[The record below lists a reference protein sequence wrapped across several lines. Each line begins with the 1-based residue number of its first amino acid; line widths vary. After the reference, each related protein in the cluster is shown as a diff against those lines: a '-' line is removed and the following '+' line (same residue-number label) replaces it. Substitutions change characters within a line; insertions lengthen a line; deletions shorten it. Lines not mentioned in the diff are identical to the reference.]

1 METIEEIVAEEAR
14 ERIRADIRKKGLLQM
29 EKMYEDL
36 VKETEVKTFKRNIYC
51 SDCGEAFKWTGIT
64 LTSNPPWFPHTCPQC
79 KYEVNF
85 REIFP
90 NTVYKEVK

>member
-36 VKETEVKTFKRNIYC
+36 VKETEVKPPRRKRRGFLGAK
-51 SDCGEAFKWTGIT
+51 S
-64 LTSNPPWFPHTCPQC
+64 
-79 KYEVNF
+79 
-85 REIFP
+85 
-90 NTVYKEVK
+90 